1 MGLVLPSMV
10 RGFSSSHFS
19 SSICLCFSLMVIWYD
34 IYCLGLSV
42 LALEPCLL
50 HQPNRV
56 LDTMVEARRSECSY
70 LRFVAVVIFVPL
82 GSLSPHSGLRLGR
95 VYLSPP
101 CWIYVILRSHVMWP
115 DRWKRVYPSAVSVRA
130 ALIEHDHRSDVHRY
144 PICGGTI
151 YANLVCNR
159 LVHK

>member
-1 MGLVLPSMV
+1 MYATSWDRDLSTLSSHRTLSDSLNRRGLSPASSSYLKFFLHVSSPLALCGTCGPMGLVLPSMV

-101 CWIYVILRSHVMWP
+101 CWI
-115 DRWKRVYPSAVSVRA
+115 
-130 ALIEHDHRSDVHRY
+130 
-144 PICGGTI
+144 T
-151 YANLVCNR
+151 
-159 LVHK
+159 